1 MKITMW
7 LSTFLFSVL
16 AFVVENA
23 DGQTPLFTLL
33 PAKETNISFVNS
45 VIETDSLHVMNYEY
59 LYNGSGVGVADFNGD
74 GLSDIFFSSNESD
87 HKLYLNKGNLKFED
101 ITNKAG
107 VRGNGTW
114 GTGVCIADVNA
125 DGLSDIY
132 VSHSGKFPDS
142 KLKNELFI
150 NQGIKGGTPVFK
162 NMAEAYGLDAIG
174 TQSTQAVFFD
184 YDKDGDLD
192 MFLLNHSN
200 QTYKPFLNTK
210 KVRST
215 PNMKYGNRL
224 FRNDSKNNQ
233 PHFVDVTLT
242 SGIINNALNF
252 GLNVA
257 VSDLNNDGWPDIYT
271 SSDYTEQD
279 CLYINNKNGT
289 FSESIRKS
297 IKHISKYSM
306 GSDIADYNNDGKPD
320 IITLDMLPEDNHRQK
335 LLKGPDEYDQYHLL
349 LDSGYYNQQM
359 RNMLHLN
366 QGVAED
372 GNLRFSEIGQLAGI
386 SNTDWSWAPL
396 FADFDNDGWKDLF
409 ISNGYLRD
417 FTDMDFLKYTVA
429 NAQKESLK
437 QGSLKFQTFDLV
449 KKMPSNKIS
458 NYILS
463 NNHDLT
469 FTNKTVEWGISTPSV
484 SNGSAYADLDNDGDL
499 DLIIC
504 NINSPVTVY
513 KNNSDLLKSN
523 YLKINLIGAGS
534 NTAAIGAKI
543 YIKTGNNLQ
552 YQEKYVVRGYQ
563 SSVDQINCFGLG
575 KNNKINYVKIVWPD
589 GKESLIEN
597 VQSNQTLTVKQNEAV
612 IKKENIITPK
622 ALFTDYTAES
632 GLDFK
637 HHENDFIDFKGET
650 LLPYQL
656 SKFGPAL
663 AKADVNKDGIEDVF
677 IGGAIGQAGKLFLGD
692 KVGNFSPSPS
702 QPWEED
708 KASEDVNAVFFDANG
723 DGALDLWVVSGGN
736 EYDESAPEYQDRLY
750 LNNGKGIFNKAQDV
764 LPKMWSSKQAINI
777 ADFDKD
783 GDLDVFVGGMSKPG
797 SFPFCSKSY
806 LLRNES
812 KGGAVKFIDVTKE
825 LAPDLEYA
833 GMVVTALWQDLN
845 TDGYPEL
852 LIGGDWMPLKK
863 FKNDK
868 GILKYDKDSG
878 LENSDGMWSKIV
890 PMDVNKDG
898 AMDFIVGNCG
908 LNNQFKA
915 NSKQPV
921 TVYAGDFNN
930 DGVLDPVMC
939 YYIQGQNYPM
949 ASRDELLDQ
958 MVQLKKRFLNYASY
972 ADVTID
978 QLFTP
983 EQLSKSQKFYCKQ
996 LETSILLNDGSGKFT
1011 IKTLPIEA
1019 QFSRTWGVVVDDFN
1033 KDDKEDILLSGNFYP
1048 YRVQLGQTDA
1058 GLGLLLV
1065 GNGKGDFKAVPPY
1078 DSGLYIDGDVRNM
1091 IEIKG
1096 AIKKIIVV
1104 KNNDKV
1110 QLLKTTN

>member
-1 MKITMW
+1 MKIRIW
-7 LSTFLFSVL
+7 LSALFFLML
-16 AFVVENA
+16 TVVVNNA
-23 DGQTPLFTLL
+23 NGQQPLFTLL
-33 PAKETNISFVNS
+33 PAKETNISFVNR

-74 GLSDIFFSSNESD
+74 GLPDIFFSANGAD
-87 HKLYLNKGNLKFED
+87 HKLYLNKGDLKFED

-114 GTGVCIADVNA
+114 GTGVSIADVNG
-125 DGLSDIY
+125 DGLPDIY
-132 VSHSGKFPDS
+132 VCHSGKFPDD

-150 NQGIKGGTPVFK
+150 NQGIKGGIPTFK
-162 NMAEAYGLDAIG
+162 NMAEVYGLDAIG

-184 YDKDGDLD
+184 YDNDGDLD

-252 GLNVA
+252 GLSVS

-271 SSDYTEQD
+271 TSDYTEQD

-306 GSDIADYNNDGKPD
+306 GSDIADYNNDGRPD
-320 IITLDMLPEDNHRQK
+320 IVTLDMLPEDNHRQK

-349 LDSGYYNQQM
+349 IDSGYYNQQM

-372 GNLRFSEIGQLAGI
+372 GSLRFSEIGQLAGI
-386 SNTDWSWAPL
+386 SNTDWSWASL

-437 QGSLKFQTFDLV
+437 QGNLNFQTFDLV

-458 NYILS
+458 NYIFS

-469 FTNKTVEWGISTPSV
+469 FTNKTVEWGVSAPSV
-484 SNGSAYADLDNDGDL
+484 SNGAAYADLDNDGDL
-499 DLIIC
+499 DLIVC
-504 NINSPVTVY
+504 NINAPVMVY
-513 KNNSDLLKSN
+513 RNNSELLKSN
-523 YLKINLIGAGS
+523 YLKIELIGEGL

-543 YIKTGNNLQ
+543 YVKTNDNLQ

-563 SSVDQINCFGLG
+563 SSVSQVNCFGVG
-575 KNNKINYVKIVWPD
+575 KYTKINSVKVIWPD
-589 GKESLIEN
+589 GKESFIEN
-597 VQSNQTLTVKQNEAV
+597 VQSNQTLTFNQKEAV
-612 IKKENIITPK
+612 IKKENIAKIKP
-622 ALFTDYTAES
+622 LFVDNTLES
-632 GLDFK
+632 GLKFK
-637 HHENDFIDFKGET
+637 HNENDFIDFKVET

-677 IGGAIGQAGKLFLGD
+677 IGGAIGQAGQLFLGN
-692 KVGNFSPSPS
+692 KEGNFNPSSS
-702 QPWEED
+702 QPWDED
-708 KASEDVNAVFFDANG
+708 KVSEDVNAVFFDVNG
-723 DGALDLWVVSGGN
+723 DGAPDLWVVSGGN
-736 EYDESAPEYQDRLY
+736 EYDENAPEYQDRLY
-750 LNNGKGIFNKAQDV
+750 INDGKGGFSKAKDA
-764 LPKMWSSKQAINI
+764 LPKMWSSKQAISVG
-777 ADFDKD
+777 DFDKD
-783 GDLDVFVGGMSKPG
+783 GDLDVFVGGMSKAG
-797 SFPFCSKSY
+797 SFPLCSKSY

-812 KGGAVKFIDVTKE
+812 KGGEVKFSDVTSQ
-825 LAPDLEYA
+825 LSPDLEYA
-833 GMVVTALWQDLN
+833 GMVVTASWLDLN
-845 TDGYPEL
+845 KDGYPEL

-863 FKNDK
+863 FNNEK
-868 GILKYDKDSG
+868 GVLKYDKDSG

-890 PMDVNKDG
+890 PMDVNNDG
-898 AMDFIVGNCG
+898 AIDFVVGNCG

-915 NSKQPV
+915 SSKQPM
-921 TVYAGDFNN
+921 TIYASDFNN
-930 DGVLDPVMC
+930 DGALDPIMC
-939 YYIQGQNYPM
+939 YYIQGENYPM

-958 MVQLKKRFLNYASY
+958 MVQLKKRFLNYSSY
-972 ADVTID
+972 SDITID
-978 QLFTP
+978 KLFTP

-996 LETSILLNDGSGKFT
+996 LETSILLNDGTGKFT
-1011 IKTLPIEA
+1011 IKPLPIEA
-1019 QFSRTWGVVVDDFN
+1019 QFSRTWGIVVDDFN
-1033 KDDKEDILLSGNFYP
+1033 KDGHGDILLSGNFYP
-1048 YRVQLGQTDA
+1048 YRVQLGQEDA

-1065 GNGKGDFKAVPPY
+1065 GDGKGNFKPVPPY
-1078 DSGLYIDGDVRNM
+1078 DSGLYIDGDVRNI

-1096 AIKKIIVV
+1096 ETKKIVVV

-1110 QLLKTTN
+1110 QLLKVVN